1 VRSIADRW
9 YECEDGHV
17 TTGGKSKAKCGAE
30 LWNLNYVKG
39 KRKGSW
45 VEEKTKVPSCTKAIV
60 ASGDIPDK
68 MDYFSVWDYRTMH
81 AFLMGQKFDA
91 EFMIELQNAFCKL
104 RGPAEKKDE
113 PLTIKIA

>member
-1 VRSIADRW
+1 MRSIADKW

-17 TTGGKSKAKCGAE
+17 TAGGKTKAKCGAE

-39 KRKGSW
+39 KRKGTW

-60 ASGDIPDK
+60 NSGDIPER
-68 MDYFSVWDYRTMH
+68 MNYFEVWDHRTMH

-91 EFMIELQNAFCKL
+91 EFMIELQTAFSKL
-104 RGPAEKKDE
+104 KGPGEKKDE
-113 PLTIKIA
+113 PQKFKIA